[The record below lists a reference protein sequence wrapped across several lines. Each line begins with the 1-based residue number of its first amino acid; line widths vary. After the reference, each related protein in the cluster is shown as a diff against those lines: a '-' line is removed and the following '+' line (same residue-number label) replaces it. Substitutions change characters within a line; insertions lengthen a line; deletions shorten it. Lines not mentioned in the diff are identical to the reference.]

1 MIRHRHQNSASR
13 GPRTQVLLALC
24 AAGVVLFNFP
34 LLMVWDS
41 AATVFGLP
49 VLPVALFLVWGAL
62 ILALALV
69 CERTPRRVGRTHV
82 QIDGGGHGVDEAVSP
97 ILPPGEGQHDDGR
110 A

>member
-1 MIRHRHQNSASR
+1 MIRHRHQNHAAR

-41 AATVFGLP
+41 SATVFGLP
-49 VLPVALFLVWGAL
+49 VLPVALFVVWGAL
-62 ILALALV
+62 ILVLALV
-69 CERTPRRVGRTHV
+69 CERAPRRLGGVRM
-82 QIDGGGHGVDEAVSP
+82 DGPEAGVATVPAPRPVE
-97 ILPPGEGQHDDGR
+97 GEGDDSR